1 MTSEQ
6 GDDAS
11 VANAANWLRLIFH
24 SLTCNNP
31 ACVLDDRCSGG
42 KALLSHVL
50 TCSNPGAC
58 AVPSCTSVRR
68 LTLHWLRCQDTQCRL
83 CAGVWRDLSG
93 SDGRHEQHQQF
104 QPRARY
110 NEPLPPEAP
119 GTPDRNGAAP
129 IADVFSDRQPVANP
143 GEEGVAPSGRGAD
156 DEDMQVVD
164 VDFDPLLP
172 VADRA
177 VVQLQGGYDSSSLT
191 HSLATAAHSLTR
203 ELTHELSEPGPAF
216 RFPAGVPER
225 VSLPGHDAR
234 CDLRSS
240 EMAAG
245 GPGHPDP
252 SISHVVLY
260 IMYCVLQEATSYM
273 RYLLH
278 CLMCRNERASPSRA
292 PGLQFWLDALM
303 PQGLMPHDGS
313 AAPPPL
319 AVAAAVAPTIA
330 GRRLLG
336 HRLMCRN
343 SFCALCSGTCD
354 LFTRGRALHG
364 QPPVPSGLH
373 DMDLIV
379 HELSL
384 ALGSVNL

>member
-177 VVQLQGGYDSSSLT
+177 VVQLQ
-191 HSLATAAHSLTR
+191 
-203 ELTHELSEPGPAF
+203 
-216 RFPAGVPER
+216 
-225 VSLPGHDAR
+225 
-234 CDLRSS
+234 
-240 EMAAG
+240 
-245 GPGHPDP
+245 
-252 SISHVVLY
+252 
-260 IMYCVLQEATSYM
+260 EATSYM